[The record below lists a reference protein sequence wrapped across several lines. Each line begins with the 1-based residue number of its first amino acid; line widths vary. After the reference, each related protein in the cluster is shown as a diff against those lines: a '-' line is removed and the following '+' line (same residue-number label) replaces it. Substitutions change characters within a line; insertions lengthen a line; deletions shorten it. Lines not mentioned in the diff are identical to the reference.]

1 VSAHGEAAR
10 IVVIGSGPSGAMAAH
25 ELTRLGTHVMLLEA
39 GLKPPDGLI
48 VKVAGHVLLR
58 WRTGGQLLED
68 RHVSLGDPQTEWFS
82 SMSPGGLSNY
92 WTAAVPRFAP
102 EDFTDGGRIDERFVW
117 PLTYPELEP
126 YYELAEEVL
135 SISGSTRSLPTLP
148 AGVVRYPSEMPS
160 GWRAVAEASGADRF
174 TVMPLARGGRWI
186 VARRGSEF
194 NSYHVIVK
202 PLETASTF
210 ELRLGARVTRI
221 IVDLAVRAATGVE
234 YVDAA
239 TGVLSVMRCD
249 AVVLA
254 AGAIDSARILLS
266 SKSPSTDQ
274 GLGNDNGVVGR
285 YLHDHPREWWV
296 ADFEKP
302 LPLVAHP
309 IYLARQ
315 PYAGS
320 QPLRGSSATIGRA
333 STWQR
338 PMEWAHRPGNRFG
351 VQIFGTMIPDEA
363 VGVELLA
370 ADARSSA
377 HPRVGLRIRYSD
389 ADVAT
394 LSAAQANFQSIFAD
408 AGYPVKV
415 MPEAWMPRPGSSV
428 HFAGC
433 VRMHENPAF
442 GVLDRWGAI
451 HGTPNVVV
459 ADLGA
464 FTTNPEKN
472 PTLTSMAL
480 AARAVRHLAEG
491 LR

>member
-1 VSAHGEAAR
+1 
-10 IVVIGSGPSGAMAAH
+10 MAAH

-221 IVDLAVRAATGVE
+221 IVDVAVRAATGVE

-285 YLHDHPREWWV
+285 YLHDHPREWWI